1 MEPFAT
7 QVALSILL
15 GFTALGV
22 ALVLPPHPV
31 VWGVS
36 LLLGMVA
43 VFTCPSPP

>member
-1 MEPFAT
+1 MSSFAA

-15 GFTALGV
+15 SFTALGV
-22 ALVLPPHPV
+22 ALVLPPTPA

>member
-1 MEPFAT
+1 MEPFAS
-7 QVALSILL
+7 QIALSILL
-15 GFTALGV
+15 SLA
-22 ALVLPPHPV
+22 ALVMAMLLPPTPA